1 MSDHSAFWRVIWPYW
16 SSREGLGAWGLML
29 LLVVLLLAR
38 TGLQVMFVVQGGELT
53 SALAAQD
60 AERFFQAVTLFLGV
74 LVVGLPFAACSGY
87 VQRKL
92 GLYWRVWLTH
102 RYLHRYLAG
111 SVFYQLRQQDRI
123 DNPDQRLEED
133 IRTLTQE
140 SLMFLVIA
148 LEALFQLIGF
158 AGVLWLL
165 SKPLMGILITYAVAG
180 TAIATLVFGRTLVG
194 INRAQL
200 KREADFRFG
209 LARIRDHAEAIALYQ
224 GEAQERTQSW
234 ERFWQAFCNFQN
246 LIRVQLGLNLFQNH
260 YRYATFIIPG
270 LILAPR
276 LFDGDL
282 EIGDVTQ
289 AGTAFNIIL
298 AALAL
303 IVLQFQQL
311 TNLAAGVQ
319 RLQQLDGAMAIEERR
334 LPEKAHRPASLPGD
348 ASIMTRQEAAVIA
361 LEHVSL
367 STPDGS
373 RLLVR
378 DLSLQVAVGEN
389 LLITGPSG
397 VGKSSLLRAIAGL
410 WKTGAGTILTP
421 PLDQMMFLPQRP
433 YVITGTLRE
442 QLRYPYLEA
451 HPTDEGLIQVLKQV
465 NLEMLASRWDGLDS
479 VQDWPQLL
487 SPGEQQRLAWARLLL
502 HQPAWAILDE
512 ATSALDDANE
522 GLVYDHLA
530 ATTTTVISVGHRPS
544 LIKYHQKILEIGR
557 SQTWRLIGGNH
568 LRSDADQSL

>member
-102 RYLHRYLAG
+102 RYLHRYLTG

-319 RLQQLDGAMAIEERR
+319 RLQQLDGAMAVEECR
-334 LPEKAHRPASLPGD
+334 LPEKAHRLESLPGD

-367 STPDGS
+367 RTPDGS

-433 YVITGTLRE
+433 YVIPGTLRE

-479 VQDWPQLL
+479 VQDWPRLL

-530 ATTTTVISVGHRPS
+530 ATTTTVISVGHRPL
-544 LIKYHQKILEIGR
+544 LIQYHQKMLEIGR
-557 SQTWRLIGGNH
+557 SQTWRLIGGNP